1 MTETLETVEPTTKET
16 PEVVSEETR
25 KGNTELE
32 EKKDANAT
40 VEASAEKE
48 QSAQENPELIEDD
61 DDEIEWSQSAPKAEQ
76 TSDETK
82 SEDLSGKENADE
94 LKAEVERLRAENA
107 MLMGD
112 PLVKAY
118 SEYLRSSDA
127 PKVSEFL
134 SQVGAIAYDPTQGL
148 TGEELVRKRYEM
160 EAQAAGLSGDDLNYA
175 VEEEMQSYQ
184 NATMLGKR
192 NLEKQAKESLSP
204 NKSGKKVEDLEN
216 DFRQVRENKQKEIN
230 QWLSVNTNNVNDF
243 LNKVL
248 QKGKYNGR
256 TVDTKWAEK
265 IKSVMSKS
273 SDVFLADFVRY
284 TEPDKNGVSHLY
296 APDVVDY
303 LDFALNRE
311 QFKKS
316 SKRRVDNAN
325 ASTLEEKAKVAHQTA
340 IDTEKVAEKSKE
352 SDIKWFMAYES
363 QKGKR
368 HPKDPR
374 GAKS

>member
-16 PEVVSEETR
+16 PAVVSEETR
-25 KGNTELE
+25 TAESKLE
-32 EKKDANAT
+32 EKKDANAL
-40 VEASAEKE
+40 VDASAQTE
-48 QSAQENPELIEDD
+48 QSAHDNPELIEDD
-61 DDEIEWSQSAPKAEQ
+61 EEIEWSQSAPKVEQ
-76 TSDETK
+76 TTDDSK
-82 SEDLSGKENADE
+82 SVELQGKENVDE
-94 LKAEVERLRAENA
+94 LKAEVDRLRAENA

-118 SEYLRSSDA
+118 SEYLKSSDQ

-134 SQVGAIAYDPTQGL
+134 TQVGAIAYDPTQGL
-148 TGEELVRKRYEM
+148 QGEDLVRKRYEM
-160 EAQAAGLSGDDLNYA
+160 DAKAAGLSGDDLTYA
-175 VEEEMQSYQ
+175 VEEEMQTYQ
-184 NATMLGKR
+184 NATTLGKR
-192 NLEKQAKESLSP
+192 NLERQAKEALSP
-204 NKSGKKVEDLEN
+204 NKSGKKVEDLESE
-216 DFRQVRENKQKEIN
+216 FRQVRENKQKDIN
-230 QWLSVNTNNVNDF
+230 QWLSHNTNNVYDF

-256 TVDTKWAEK
+256 TVDTKWAEN
-265 IKSVMSKS
+265 IKTVLSKS

-284 TEPDKNGVSHLY
+284 TEPDEKGVSYLY

-352 SDIKWFMAYES
+352 SDIKWFIAYES

>member
-1 MTETLETVEPTTKET
+1 MTETLETVEPKTEAA
-16 PEVVSEETR
+16 PEVVLEETR
-25 KGNTELE
+25 EELPKNE
-32 EKKDANAT
+32 EKKDAT
-40 VEASAEKE
+40 EQGKPESEKE
-48 QSAQENPELIEDD
+48 SNAEVQAENQDD

-76 TSDETK
+76 TLDENK
-82 SEDLSGKENADE
+82 STEQLGLENVEELKKQVESLKTENA
-94 LKAEVERLRAENA
+94 RLMA
-107 MLMGD
+107 D

-118 SEYLRSSDA
+118 SEYLRSSDE

-134 SQVGAIAYDPTQGL
+134 SQVGAISYDPTQGL
-148 TGEELVRKRYEM
+148 QGEDLVRKRYEM
-160 EAQAAGLSGDDLNYA
+160 DAQAAGLSGDDLNYA
-175 VEEEMQSYQ
+175 VEEEMQTYQ

-192 NLEKQAKESLSP
+192 NLEKQAKEILTP
-204 NKSGKKVEDLEN
+204 KGAGKTVEDLESE
-216 DFRQVRENKQKEIN
+216 FRQSRENKEKSIN
-230 QWLSVNTNNVNDF
+230 EWLTYNTNNVFDF
-243 LNKVL
+243 LNKAV

-256 TVDTKWAEK
+256 SVDSKWAER
-265 IKSVMSKS
+265 IKTVLAKS
-273 SDVFLADFVRY
+273 SDVFLSDFVRY

-316 SKRRVDNAN
+316 AKRRVDSAN
-325 ASTLEEKAKVAHQTA
+325 ASSLEEKAKSAHQTA

-352 SDIKWFMAYES
+352 SDLKWFISYES

-374 GAKS
+374 GEKS

>member
-1 MTETLETVEPTTKET
+1 MTETLETVEPKTEAA
-16 PEVVSEETR
+16 PEVVLEETR
-25 KGNTELE
+25 EELPKNE
-32 EKKDANAT
+32 EKKDAT
-40 VEASAEKE
+40 EQGKPESEKE
-48 QSAQENPELIEDD
+48 SNAEVQAENQDD

-76 TSDETK
+76 TLDENK
-82 SEDLSGKENADE
+82 STEQLGLENVEELKKQVESLKTENA
-94 LKAEVERLRAENA
+94 RLMA
-107 MLMGD
+107 D

-134 SQVGAIAYDPTQGL
+134 SQVGAISYDPTQGL
-148 TGEELVRKRYEM
+148 QGEDLVRKRYEM
-160 EAQAAGLSGDDLNYA
+160 DAQAAGLSGDDLNYA
-175 VEEEMQSYQ
+175 VEEEMQTYQ

-192 NLEKQAKESLSP
+192 NLEKQAKEILTP
-204 NKSGKKVEDLEN
+204 KSAGKTVEDLESE
-216 DFRQVRENKQKEIN
+216 FRQSRENKEKSIN
-230 QWLSVNTNNVNDF
+230 EWLTYNTNNVFDF
-243 LNKVL
+243 LNKAV

-256 TVDTKWAEK
+256 SVDSKWAER
-265 IKSVMSKS
+265 IKTVLAKS
-273 SDVFLADFVRY
+273 SDVFLSDFVRY

-316 SKRRVDNAN
+316 AKRRVDSAN
-325 ASTLEEKAKVAHQTA
+325 ASSLEEKAKSAHQTA

-352 SDIKWFMAYES
+352 SDLKWFISYES

-374 GAKS
+374 GEKS